1 MTTQPD
7 PNRHEAS
14 RPAFESS
21 CPKHYT
27 REDLRDELGEYFSP
41 LRESMWQSWQAALDW
56 RDSQVCEWKWNAKWD
71 WWESGCVD
79 QRASEEIPR
88 YPFCPG
94 CGRRV
99 KIQAKKRRSERCKA
113 FAPLTGLSIYDR

>member
-1 MTTQPD
+1 MSAAMTTQFD

-14 RPAFESS
+14 RPAFEETHHPS
-21 CPKHYT
+21 
-27 REDLRDELGEYFSP
+27 LRLPERTGNYVSP
-41 LRESMWQSWQAALDW
+41 FINEQWVTWCRALDW

-79 QRASEEIPR
+79 QRGSEESPR
-88 YPFCPG
+88 FPFCPG

-99 KIQAKKRRSERCKA
+99 KIQAKKTQK
-113 FAPLTGLSIYDR
+113 

>member
-1 MTTQPD
+1 MTIQPD

-14 RPAFESS
+14 RAAFEADYHESVTS
-21 CPKHYT
+21 QFANGKYV
-27 REDLRDELGEYFSP
+27 EDRLNGT
-41 LRESMWQSWQAALDW
+41 WWSWCRALDW

-79 QRASEEIPR
+79 QRGSEESPR
-88 YPFCPG
+88 FPFCPG

-99 KIQAKKRRSERCKA
+99 KIQAKNADLRQDADSAASNAK
-113 FAPLTGLSIYDR
+113 